1 MVVVQNLKKV
11 FTHCKVG
18 GEGGGAGGRVG
29 VMQGGGGANR
39 GWEPTLNPRPVALR
53 TRYIYT

>member
-11 FTHCKVG
+11 FTQCKV
-18 GEGGGAGGRVG
+18 GEGGGGGRVG
-29 VMQGGGGANR
+29 VRQGGGGANR